1 MKNLLIKLFR
11 NEEDLLL
18 RTVVTV
24 TLVHLLIFT
33 VNMCLRIASEF
44 GYFDYAVIKPFILSV
59 ASISSVLLIVL
70 SCTLLYRIH
79 KDEA

>member
-18 RTVVTV
+18 KTVVTI

-33 VNMCLRIASEF
+33 VIMCLRIASEF
-44 GYFDYAVIKPFILSV
+44 CYFDYAVIKPFILSV

>member
-33 VNMCLRIASEF
+33 VIMCLRIASEF
-44 GYFDYAVIKPFILSV
+44 GYFDYAVIKTFILSV
-59 ASISSVLLIVL
+59 ASISSVLLIGL

-79 KDEA
+79 KDET

>member
-18 RTVVTV
+18 KTVVTV

-33 VNMCLRIASEF
+33 VTMCLRIASEF

-59 ASISSVLLIVL
+59 AAISSVLLIVL

>member
-18 RTVVTV
+18 KTVVTV

-33 VNMCLRIASEF
+33 VIMCLRIASEF
-44 GYFDYAVIKPFILSV
+44 GYFDYAVIKTFILSV

-79 KDEA
+79 KDET

>member
-1 MKNLLIKLFR
+1 MKNLLIKLIR

-18 RTVVTV
+18 KTVVTV

-33 VNMCLRIASEF
+33 VIMCLRIASEF
-44 GYFDYAVIKPFILSV
+44 GCFDYVVIKPFILSV

>member
-1 MKNLLIKLFR
+1 MKNLLIKLIR

-18 RTVVTV
+18 KTVVTV

-33 VNMCLRIASEF
+33 VIICLRIASEF
-44 GYFDYAVIKPFILSV
+44 GYFDYAAIKPFILSV

-70 SCTLLYRIH
+70 SCSLLYRIH